1 VVVVVCHR
9 GGGGGGGGGGRTE
22 AVTIT
27 RGEVT
32 ANPRSCFVTTCARV

>member
-1 VVVVVCHR
+1 MHK
-9 GGGGGGGGGGRTE
+9 GGRAGAAAGGRTE